1 MGQCLAITGASG
13 CGKTTLMKII
23 LGLLP
28 PTEGEIFIGDIPL
41 STIDKKA
48 YRKLIATVMQEDNL
62 FTGTIAENICFFESA
77 PNFEEIE
84 KCAIDAAIHDEI
96 INMPMNYNTLIGD
109 IGTGLSGGQKQ
120 RILLARALY
129 RKPQILALDE
139 ATSHLDISNEIAV
152 NNSMSR
158 YNFTK
163 IVIAHRQETINASDR
178 IIVLNNGIIVS
189 DTLK

>member
-1 MGQCLAITGASG
+1 
-13 CGKTTLMKII
+13 
-23 LGLLP
+23 
-28 PTEGEIFIGDIPL
+28 
-41 STIDKKA
+41 
-48 YRKLIATVMQEDNL
+48 
-62 FTGTIAENICFFESA
+62 
-77 PNFEEIE
+77 
-84 KCAIDAAIHDEI
+84 
-96 INMPMNYNTLIGD
+96 MNYNTLIGD